1 MTIAWKRFTIA
12 LFTLR
17 AWGPKLFLGMCWFEN
32 NLGKQNVSMSF
43 VTLFLEL
50 WEALLV
56 IQGKFTGVINFY
68 LLKTFLRVC

>member
-1 MTIAWKRFTIA
+1 MF
-12 LFTLR
+12 
-17 AWGPKLFLGMCWFEN
+17 
-32 NLGKQNVSMSF
+32 MSF